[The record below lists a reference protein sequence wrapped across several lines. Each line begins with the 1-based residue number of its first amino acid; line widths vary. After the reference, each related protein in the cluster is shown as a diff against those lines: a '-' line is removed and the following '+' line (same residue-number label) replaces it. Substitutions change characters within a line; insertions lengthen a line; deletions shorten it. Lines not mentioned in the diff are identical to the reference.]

1 MELFKIIEQGRE
13 QIRTVFNLPGGN
25 DWLGRKSKKH
35 REQSF
40 ILAWGDEGGPSWGG
54 REAVP
59 TVSGVV
65 ASDSQIRGCLS
76 WQHPIFL
83 SFMS

>member
-40 ILAWGDEGGPSWGG
+40 ILA
-54 REAVP
+54 
-59 TVSGVV
+59 
-65 ASDSQIRGCLS
+65 
-76 WQHPIFL
+76 
-83 SFMS
+83 